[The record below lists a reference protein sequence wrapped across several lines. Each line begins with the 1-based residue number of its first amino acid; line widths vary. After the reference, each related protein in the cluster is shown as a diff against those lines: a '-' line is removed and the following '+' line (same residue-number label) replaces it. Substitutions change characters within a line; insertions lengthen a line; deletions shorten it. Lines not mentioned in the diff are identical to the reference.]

1 MNNPYENKTAI
12 KKSWEFLKKDT
23 WASTFVWLVI
33 LTILIRFVLFPALS
47 LITGS
52 ALPIVVVE
60 SCSMY
65 HDSDFD
71 SWWERNSAWYES
83 NDITKEEFEKFP
95 MKNGFTKGDIIF
107 VWGHSKTKKG
117 DIIIFEPE
125 NSEAKHP
132 IIHRVVTLAP
142 IGTKGDNNLRQLTED
157 NNAQK
162 IDETK
167 IPEENII
174 GQAKLKIPLIG
185 WAKLIFFEYSRSS
198 EQKGFCG

>member
-71 SWWERNSAWYES
+71 SGWERNSAWYES

-117 DIIIFEPE
+117 KKKKKKKKEKK
-125 NSEAKHP
+125 NAK
-132 IIHRVVTLAP
+132 
-142 IGTKGDNNLRQLTED
+142 K
-157 NNAQK
+157 K
-162 IDETK
+162 DEKK
-167 IPEENII
+167 IPEENIS

-185 WAKLIFFEYSRSS
+185 WAKLIFF
-198 EQKGFCG
+198 